1 LNSPGFFYALVWDF
15 AENFLQAIYLFIT
28 PADRPKRACVQ
39 SERLVQL
46 ISYRPWI
53 VKKTKPKCGRKWAD
67 GPSRHQPKGG
77 SNRRRQGDRVMAQ
90 VKLRTKIFGGF
101 LFLIILATTLAYFGW
116 QTLGTLGETVRR
128 GETYTFI
135 TAKLLDIRRHQQNF
149 LLTGEKQNLD
159 QVALD
164 LQGIKDRMA
173 QHGDFFRDKD
183 NQALLNQ
190 VVDSLGRYEAALG
203 RAAALLPQKD
213 TQEAPERLK
222 FLARLDQESA
232 AADRDLRKLTEE
244 GLETQRVQTDSRLNW
259 ARKIMGAGILI
270 ALGLGLLVALFLVR
284 TLSRT
289 LTQVIDSLGEG
300 SEQVAAASLEVS
312 SASQSLAAGA
322 SQQAASL
329 EQTTS
334 SLQQLAATVKQNS
347 QHTDQC
353 NELVLQTHEKTRE
366 VHKSIRATKTFM
378 ETISNSGESIKKI
391 IKNIDEIAFQTN
403 LLALNAAVE
412 AARAG
417 EAGAGFA
424 VVAEEVRALA
434 MRAAEAAKTT
444 DDLIGETAQQIE
456 LGSAQI
462 QETLTKFYAMG
473 DSAKKVNELV
483 AEIAGTSR
491 EQAQGIDN
499 LNQAMMEI
507 GRVVQQNAANAEE
520 SASAATEL
528 QAQSERLREVVAEL
542 GSLVQNG
549 RGASPQ
555 DAAAPWVGRRGREK
569 ASAAAE
575 EVDF

>member
-1 LNSPGFFYALVWDF
+1 LPTVDWK
-15 AENFLQAIYLFIT
+15 ENQTEIW
-28 PADRPKRACVQ
+28 P
-39 SERLVQL
+39 ER
-46 ISYRPWI
+46 R
-53 VKKTKPKCGRKWAD
+53 TD
-67 GPSRHQPKGG
+67 GPGRQQQGAAPTADA
-77 SNRRRQGDRVMAQ
+77 RRIEYMAQ

-101 LFLIILATTLAYFGW
+101 LFLIILATILAYFGW
-116 QTLGTLGETVRR
+116 DTLGALGENVKRR
-128 GETYTFI
+128 ETYTFI
-135 TAKLLDIRRHQQNF
+135 TAKLLDIRGHQQNF
-149 LLTGEKQNLD
+149 LLTGERQNID
-159 QVALD
+159 RMALD
-164 LQGIKDRMA
+164 LQGIKDRVA
-173 QHGDFFRDKD
+173 QQRDFFRDKD

-190 VVDSLGRYEAALG
+190 VVDGLGRYEAALG
-203 RAAALLPQKD
+203 RAAALLPPKD

-222 FLARLDQESA
+222 FLARLDQEAA

-259 ARKIMGAGILI
+259 ARKLLGAGIFT

-353 NELVLQTHEKTRE
+353 NELVLQTHERTRE

-378 ETISNSGESIKKI
+378 ETISSSGESIKKI

-424 VVAEEVRALA
+424 VVADEVRALA

-491 EQAQGIDN
+491 EQAQGIEN

-520 SASAATEL
+520 SASAATQL

-549 RGASPQ
+549 RGESGQ
-555 DAAAPWVGRRGREK
+555 DAAAPRAGRRGREK
-569 ASAAAE
+569 PSHTAE
-575 EVDF
+575 EVQF